1 MKEILRKIFKA
12 ENFLDL
18 IKHLIF
24 MTLLSA
30 LILTGFF
37 YLFLPYITNHGQTI
51 TVPDITGLS
60 YSDLNEFLTERNLRY
75 EVNADSGYSAE
86 YPPLTVLKQHPEG
99 GQKVKQDRVIYI
111 TLNAKHPPNIKMPR
125 LVEGS
130 LKNAEIVLESY
141 GLVRGKIIY
150 KPDPAQNAVL
160 EQLYKGKP
168 IPDGALIAKGS
179 QIDLVVGDGL
189 GKQVFNMPDLVGLQ
203 LDEAKIMIVGSGLHV
218 GNITYVPTE
227 GSKSGNVMSQQP
239 SAGSSV
245 KIDNS
250 VNLWVTQS
258 GGEKSPEN

>member
-1 MKEILRKIFKA
+1 MKEIFRKIFKA
-12 ENFLDL
+12 ENYVDL
-18 IKHLIF
+18 IKHLVIMGLF
-24 MTLLSA
+24 ST
-30 LILTGFF
+30 LILIGFF
-37 YLFLPYITNHGQTI
+37 YMFLPYVTNHGETI

-60 YSDLNEFLTERNLRY
+60 YTDLNEFLTERNLRY

-86 YPPLTVLKQHPEG
+86 YPALTVLKQHPEG

-111 TLNAKHPPNIKMPR
+111 TLNAEHPPNVKMPK

-141 GLVRGKIIY
+141 GLIRGKIMY

-160 EQLYKGKP
+160 EQLHDGKP
-168 IPDGALIAKGS
+168 VPEGALIAKGS

-189 GKQVFNMPDLVGLQ
+189 GKQVFNMPDLVGMQ

-218 GNITYVPTE
+218 GNITYVPTGE
-227 GSKSGNVMSQQP
+227 SKPGKVMSQQP

-250 VNLWVTQS
+250 VDLWVT
-258 GGEKSPEN
+258 EAAEEPSPEN